1 VVATPSLTLT
11 ITPPGGSATDYT
23 RYLAWSGSSN
33 QGTINQNFGRQGDT
47 ATLPLV
53 DEYTTTPNVVIKDLS
68 QVKLFDNIANVTL
81 FAGVVT
87 NPQLLVSGPNRN
99 EWNLVCTDYT
109 YYADNAIV
117 QGVFYGLT
125 VDQIIVALTQ
135 QANCGITAA
144 QKSAGGFVAPGPT
157 LAAFVL
163 NWTKL
168 SDAWRKLSQLAGQVT
183 PFGWFV
189 DENRNLHFYDAT
201 SAIASGVTFTTAPTA
216 AGSTTEGHIA
226 LDGQA
231 LYEWDGTSIRNR
243 ILVQGATQTIMSPT
257 TGAATDTFLGNGYNT
272 SFPLRYSATGS
283 PTLKVNGVQTS
294 VTVVSGGGST
304 SAAWSIQQNAF
315 GGWFLIAASAPAAG
329 TTIQIWYN
337 YDVPIVAQANDL
349 NSQATYTGPNGGI
362 FAEFISDSSLTT
374 TPMALARAMRER
386 TEYNFAVERFTW
398 TSTEEFLGWVRSGE
412 TCTVVNSL
420 IPDSRNSYTLGINS
434 TFLVVSN
441 RVTIG
446 RGGYRTMSLTG
457 VRL

>member
-1 VVATPSLTLT
+1 MVATPSLTLT

-23 RYLAWSGSSN
+23 KYLAWSGSSN
-33 QGTINQNFGRQGDT
+33 QATINQNFGRQGDT
-47 ATLPLV
+47 ASFALV
-53 DEYTTTPNVVIKDLS
+53 DEYTSTPNVIIKDLS
-68 QVKLFDNIANVTL
+68 QIKLFDNIANVTL

-87 NPQLLVSGPNRN
+87 DPQLIVTGPGRN
-99 EWNLVCTDYT
+99 EWNLSCTDYT

-157 LAAFVL
+157 LATFVL

-201 SAIASGVTFTTAPTA
+201 SAIASGVTFTTAPTV

-226 LDGQA
+226 QDGQA

-243 ILVQGATQTIMSPT
+243 IMVQGATQTIMSPT
-257 TGAATDTFLGNGYNT
+257 TGPATDTFLGNGYNT

-294 VTVVSGGGST
+294 VTVVSGGGTT
-304 SAAWSIQQNAF
+304 SAAWSIQQNTF
-315 GGWFLIAASAPAAG
+315 GGWFLIAATAPAAG

-386 TEYNFAVERFTW
+386 TEYSFAVERFTW

-420 IPDSRNSYTLGINS
+420 IPDSRNSYALGINS

-441 RVTIG
+441 RVTFG